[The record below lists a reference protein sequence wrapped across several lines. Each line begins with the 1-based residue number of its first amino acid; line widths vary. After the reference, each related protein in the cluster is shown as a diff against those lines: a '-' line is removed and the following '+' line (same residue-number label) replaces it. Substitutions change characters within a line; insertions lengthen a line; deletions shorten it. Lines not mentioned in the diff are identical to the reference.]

1 MDSTKVSS
9 IEIKLFEG
17 ASENM
22 VKSAL
27 KALFSEKI
35 IVKNRVQQNDALYKM
50 LNTENLAVYLIF
62 TLVLIIAVFNVI
74 GSIIMMIL
82 DKRKNIKTLFH
93 LGASLK
99 DIRRVFFLQGALMT
113 CLGGALGILAGVVA
127 VWAQLKFEYIYITST
142 LPYPVKLEAVNVAIV
157 FLTITTL
164 GLIAS
169 KIASSRVREKLLH

>member
-1 MDSTKVSS
+1 
-9 IEIKLFEG
+9 
-17 ASENM
+17 
-22 VKSAL
+22 
-27 KALFSEKI
+27 
-35 IVKNRVQQNDALYKM
+35 
-50 LNTENLAVYLIF
+50 
-62 TLVLIIAVFNVI
+62 
-74 GSIIMMIL
+74 
-82 DKRKNIKTLFH
+82 
-93 LGASLK
+93 
-99 DIRRVFFLQGALMT
+99 MT